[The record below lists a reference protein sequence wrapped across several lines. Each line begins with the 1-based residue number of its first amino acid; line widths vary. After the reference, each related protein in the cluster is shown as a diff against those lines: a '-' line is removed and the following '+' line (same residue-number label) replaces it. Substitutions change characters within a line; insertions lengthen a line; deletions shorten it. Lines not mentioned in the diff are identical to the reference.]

1 MNSPPSLSE
10 ESLVQMRLTH
20 LEMIQDII
28 ARLSGFSANAKNFC
42 ITVLAALVAVAF
54 QKPVPELVWAGVAVP
69 LLFAL
74 LDAYYL
80 AQEKRFRDLY
90 ELTCSAP
97 LSSADDISLK
107 PRSLN
112 ARRIGAAFFSWS
124 VAGVYAALLVGMSIL
139 LYIASHG
146 PAEHRPAGN
155 HRPSAGEPATSG
167 EPFGVPTRGAAGHTE
182 AGPKPVSTG
191 GRTPAN

>member
-10 ESLVQMRLTH
+10 ESLVQMRLKH
-20 LEMIQDII
+20 LEMIQGII
-28 ARLSGFSANAKNFC
+28 SRLSGFSASAKNFC

-90 ELTCSAP
+90 ESTCSAP
-97 LSSADDISLK
+97 LSSAHDISFR
-107 PRSLN
+107 PQPLN
-112 ARRIGAAFFSWS
+112 ARKIGAAFFSWS
-124 VAGVYAALLVGMSIL
+124 VAGVYAALMVGMSIL

-146 PAEHRPAGN
+146 PAEQIPAGN
-155 HRPSAGEPATSG
+155 HRSSAGGPATSD
-167 EPFGVPTRGAAGHTE
+167 EPSGVPARGAAGHTE
-182 AGPKPVSTG
+182 ARPKSVSTS
-191 GRTPAN
+191 GRTRL

>member
-1 MNSPPSLSE
+1 MDPPPSLSE

-20 LEMIQDII
+20 LEMIQSII
-28 ARLSGFSANAKNFC
+28 SRLSGFSASAKNFC

-80 AQEKRFRDLY
+80 AQERRFRDLY
-90 ELTCSAP
+90 ESTCSAP
-97 LSSADDISLK
+97 LSSADAISLS
-107 PRSLN
+107 PRPLN
-112 ARRIGAAFFSWS
+112 ARRIGVAFFSWS
-124 VAGVYAALLVGMSIL
+124 VAGVYAALLAGMSIL

-146 PAEHRPAGN
+146 PAEQRPAGN
-155 HRPSAGEPATSG
+155 HRPSAGRPATSD
-167 EPFGVPTRGAAGHTE
+167 EPSDVPARGAAGHTE
-182 AGPKPVSTG
+182 ARAKPVSTT
-191 GRTPAN
+191 GRRPPN